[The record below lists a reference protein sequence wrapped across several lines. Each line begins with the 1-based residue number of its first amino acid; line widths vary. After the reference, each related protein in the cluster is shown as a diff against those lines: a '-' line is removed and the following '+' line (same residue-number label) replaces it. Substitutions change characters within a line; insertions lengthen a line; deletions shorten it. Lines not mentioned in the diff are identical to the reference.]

1 MKINISMEL
10 PVKAIPINKHYEEL
24 DKKEYD
30 VADIRM
36 SQSNTSILLE
46 GQSKSFNSVHFR
58 FELHSKA
65 IDIYKSGAFNTYFRT
80 TLPLICFEEE
90 KK

>member
-46 GQSKSFNSVHFR
+46 GESKSFNSVHFKYK
-58 FELHSKA
+58 LYGKP
-65 IDIYKSGAFNTYFRT
+65 IDIYRSGAFSPYYRNK
-80 TLPLICFEEE
+80 LPLICYEEE
-90 KK
+90 KQ

>member
-10 PVKAIPINKHYEEL
+10 PVKAIPLNKHYEEL
-24 DKKEYD
+24 EQKKYD
-30 VADIRM
+30 IADIKM

-46 GQSKSFNSVHFR
+46 GESKYFNSVHFR
-58 FELHSKA
+58 FELHGKP
-65 IDIYKSGAFNTYFRT
+65 IDIYRSGAFNTYLRT
-80 TLPLICFEEE
+80 KLPLICFEEE